1 MNNVKQ
7 FFTSRI
13 LLLAFSIVCTFAAK
27 ISQAQVIT
35 TLPLANVNLCACD
48 QIIVGY
54 SATGVYTA
62 GNVFS
67 VQLSNNVGNFVGA
80 VTIGTLNSVALGG
93 NIVCTIPCN
102 TPFGSGYRIRI
113 ISSQPVAGGPNNGV
127 DITIK
132 PSPTV
137 SIVFSTFNCVDT
149 LTAIGAGGAGG
160 AVPGNKYYITDIAP
174 WGSPSNVNE
183 MDQVFGVGNWI
194 QDNFSA
200 NAAAIFVPGTQFVFI
215 EGSDANGTACTNFMN
230 ANVALIESWVNAGGK
245 LFLNAA
251 PNNGGIQNWGFGG
264 TTLNYQN
271 LIPTNPNN
279 VPGAIMTNLLHPI
292 NVGPNL
298 PVDATGVYTGPYFAH
313 ADIVN
318 GGTTVIHDAANP
330 NIAVLT
336 EKAWGAGI
344 VMFGGMTTSN
354 WHNNVAPLTNQ
365 HAINMRKNILVY
377 LSGLVAAPPTYTYLW
392 STGATTAQILPTATG
407 VYTVTCTSNLGCT
420 ATATYNY
427 VAPPTPVV
435 NITSTG
441 VLCSGNTVTL
451 DAGPGFATYLWD
463 DASTGQTRV
472 VNAAGTYYVT
482 VTNAQGCIG
491 SDTIDVVADTSLKAD
506 FTVDLHL
513 GCENDTIFLTNNS
526 TGAVTYNWL
535 FGDGGYSSFQN
546 PVPYVYFN
554 QGIYTIRLIA
564 NNPPCADTMYV
575 TIDCNHP
582 LTSAFDITNNTPPPN
597 VVLDSICLG
606 YVFSTSLISPPVT
619 QPTWVH
625 EWNWGDGSPITG
637 NNPNQHLYTTP
648 GTFILTHT
656 VTDTLGCVDST
667 QKLLFVDY
675 NPYADFVVS
684 DSVICVGEK
693 VSFYDTLSPNIINF
707 SWDFKDGNVL
717 NNVSNPTHTWESGGL
732 YNVTLTAKSTF
743 CPDKVVSQ
751 DIQVNSYPQINI
763 GRDTS
768 ICPGLTG
775 SILIA
780 DVNNPGALYD
790 WSTGESSN
798 SIVVSQAGTYWARS
812 KGECSVSDTIEVV
825 RDCYLNIP
833 NAFSPDGDGLNDYFI
848 PREILSSGLK
858 TFKMDI
864 YNRWGEN
871 IFTTTSID
879 GRGWDGKYNGVPQP
893 MSTYVYIIDAEF
905 NNNIKKNFKGNV
917 ILVR

>member
-1 MNNVKQ
+1 MKSFATTLRGMVL
-7 FFTSRI
+7 FTVLTLICAMSTYTI
-13 LLLAFSIVCTFAAK
+13 K
-27 ISQAQVIT
+27 AQVIT

-48 QIIVGY
+48 QIIVSY
-54 SATGVYTA
+54 SATGAYAA
-62 GNVFS
+62 GNVFT

-80 VTIGTLNSVALGG
+80 TTIGTLASVALAG
-93 NIVCTIPCN
+93 NINCTIPCN
-102 TPFGSGYRIRI
+102 TPFGSGYRVRI
-113 ISSQPVAGGPNNGV
+113 ISSLPVAGGPNNGV

-137 SIVFSTFNCVDT
+137 SIAFSTFNCVDT
-149 LTAIGAGGAGG
+149 LTATGAGGGG
-160 AVPGNKYYITDIAP
+160 GVIPGAKYYITDVTP
-174 WGSPSNVNE
+174 WGVPNNVDE
-183 MDQVFGVGNWI
+183 MNAVFGVGNWI
-194 QDNFSA
+194 QANFAA
-200 NAAAIFVPGTQFVFI
+200 NPAFIFVPGTQFVFI
-215 EGSDANGTACTNFMN
+215 EGGDGNGIGCTNYIN
-230 ANVALIESWVNAGGK
+230 ANIALIESWVNAGGR

-264 TTLNYQN
+264 TVLNYMN
-271 LIPTNPNN
+271 LIPPATITLP
-279 VPGAIMTNLLHPI
+279 LHPI
-292 NVGPNL
+292 VLGPNL
-298 PVDATGVYTGPYFAH
+298 PTQLSYNGNYFAH
-313 ADIVN
+313 ANVQN
-318 GGTTVIHDAANP
+318 GGTTVIHNTNNPADA
-330 NIAVLT
+330 ILT

-344 VMFGGMTTSN
+344 VMFVGMNTTN
-354 WHNNVAPLTNQ
+354 WHTPFLEASNL
-365 HAINMRKNILVY
+365 RKNIFEY
-377 LSGLVAAPPTYTYLW
+377 LSGNVPLIPTYTYLW
-392 STGATTAQILPTATG
+392 STGDTTAKIIPTVTG
-407 VYTVTCTSNLGCT
+407 IYTVTCTSNLGCT

-427 VAPPTPVV
+427 VAPPAPVV

-472 VNAAGTYYVT
+472 VTAAGTYYVT

-564 NNPPCADTMYV
+564 NNPPCADTMYL

-582 LTSAFDITNNTPPPN
+582 LSSAFDITNNTPPPN

-606 YVFSTSLISPPVT
+606 YVFSTSLISPPVN
-619 QPTWVH
+619 QPTWIH

-812 KGECSVSDTIEVV
+812 KGECSVSDTIEVI